1 MRAARALTKKLPK
14 PVMATESPLA
24 NAPEIALVVAS
35 KALAASAFD
44 LSYQQLLKLNLI
56 CSFVNSLIFRKIYV
70 KPTGIFKVKFDYP
83 FINPYVKGLSNIDN
97 WFLDKKIYNAFK

>member
-35 KALAASAFD
+35 KARAASAFERPE
-44 LSYQQLLKLNLI
+44 LSAIAETK
-56 CSFVNSLIFRKIYV
+56 S
-70 KPTGIFKVKFDYP
+70 D
-83 FINPYVKGLSNIDN
+83 
-97 WFLDKKIYNAFK
+97 